1 MAPEPA
7 RPPTCPLATALLVRL
22 PAHLPFTRCM
32 PTKWSPTH
40 TFFHEDLAYLRQN
53 LELPTDPDFRIVLAA
68 AERLQPG
75 AYASM
80 YGDPTMREE
89 SIVNLFS
96 AF

>member
-1 MAPEPA
+1 M
-7 RPPTCPLATALLVRL
+7 
-22 PAHLPFTRCM
+22 
-32 PTKWSPTH
+32 
-40 TFFHEDLAYLRQN
+40 RQN

-89 SIVNLFS
+89 NIVNRFS